1 VTAEP
6 TPSHV
11 IEDPGF
17 YHRLPAPRAPFVR
30 APEATRTIFL
40 ATIYAACVPLL
51 MGTCFFGW
59 RAAYVAALSVG
70 SCVVI
75 EWMYYRITRTPALL
89 GRTHA
94 VLTGLLL
101 ALTLPP
107 FAPWYAVIIGAVFAI
122 VVGKGIFGGVGH
134 FVWHPALIGRV
145 AIAVMLPLLAR
156 GPADAH
162 PNAWPILSQHKV
174 FIGDLSRYRYVDEFR
189 EWRGRAAPIRVDA
202 FLVTRPET
210 TLAALTRGKAQ
221 FTAIARSQVGAP
233 HPQKVALM
241 DMPSL
246 PNALT
251 GAIPGAIGE
260 TSAVLIVI
268 AGLYL
273 VYRNFVRWQ
282 LPAAIVLS
290 AAITAAVAPVQLM
303 GLRPYSAWW
312 PVVLEGLDAGI
323 IYVAYQVGT
332 GGLMLTAFFL
342 ATEMTTRPATRDGQI
357 IFGAGIGILAM
368 LLRLYTSVPVPCFVA
383 VLIMNSFTQTIDR
396 VWRPRVLG
404 RPRWPLLER
413 LRWR

>member
-1 VTAEP
+1 MKRST
-6 TPSHV
+6 
-11 IEDPGF
+11 
-17 YHRLPAPRAPFVR
+17 
-30 APEATRTIFL
+30 
-40 ATIYAACVPLL
+40 
-51 MGTCFFGW
+51 
-59 RAAYVAALSVG
+59 
-70 SCVVI
+70 
-75 EWMYYRITRTPALL
+75 
-89 GRTHA
+89 
-94 VLTGLLL
+94 
-101 ALTLPP
+101 
-107 FAPWYAVIIGAVFAI
+107 
-122 VVGKGIFGGVGH
+122 
-134 FVWHPALIGRV
+134 
-145 AIAVMLPLLAR
+145 
-156 GPADAH
+156 
-162 PNAWPILSQHKV
+162 
-174 FIGDLSRYRYVDEFR
+174 YVDEFR
-189 EWRGRAAPIRVDA
+189 EWRGHATPIRKDA
-202 FLVTRPET
+202 FLVTRPEA

-246 PNALT
+246 PNVLT
-251 GAIPGAIGE
+251 GAIPGSIGE

-290 AAITAAVAPVQLM
+290 AGLTAAIAPVQLM

-312 PVVLEGLDAGI
+312 PVAIEGLDAGI
-323 IYVAYQVGT
+323 IYVTYQVGT

-342 ATEMTTRPATRDGQI
+342 ATEMTTRPTTRDGQI
-357 IFGAGIGILAM
+357 IFGIGIGVLAM
-368 LLRLYTSVPVPCFVA
+368 LLRLYTNVPVPCFVA